1 MRTPTLDS
9 KSAFVSR
16 VVLVPLLGLAAC
28 GGIEPGEGLPEQVPP
43 QPASCTRQPGQP
55 GGPGGDGGRVEVRYR
70 TLEGADVHELVAM
83 LQADGGQAGAPGFP
97 PPDQPAVTD
106 GKPGVV
112 EVEQDSE
119 LVVTLPPDV
128 APDDELLV
136 SSGNIYLKTKTI
148 DAGPL
153 RVRRVEIAPG
163 TTLRLSG
170 GWVIEADEITVH
182 PGASIV
188 ISDLGDRT
196 ENVFGNTVGS
206 KGGALVLRARR
217 LVLDGAIIAA
227 GLPGEPTRPGQPG
240 GIVKLEVEQLRLGSE
255 AAIDVGGG
263 DGGAGEDGRACE

>member
-9 KSAFVSR
+9 RRVSR

-28 GGIEPGEGLPEQVPP
+28 GGLEPGEGLPEQVPP
-43 QPASCTRQPGQP
+43 QPSSCTRQPGLP
-55 GGPGGDGGRVEVRYR
+55 GGKGGDGGRIELRYR
-70 TLEGADVHELVAM
+70 TLEGTDVHDLLAA
-83 LQADGGQAGAPGFP
+83 LQADGGRAGAPGFP
-97 PPDQPAVTD
+97 PPDPIPVND
-106 GKPGVV
+106 GKPGKV
-112 EVEQDSE
+112 ELEQDPD

-163 TTLRLSG
+163 ATLRLSG
-170 GWVIEADEITVH
+170 GWVIEADEVTVH

-206 KGGALVLRARR
+206 KGGTLVLRARR
-217 LVLDGAIIAA
+217 LELDGAIIAA
-227 GLPGEPTRPGQPG
+227 GLPGEPTQPGQPG
-240 GIVKLEVEQLRLGSE
+240 GILKLELEQLRLGSE

-263 DGGAGEDGRACE
+263 DGGAGEAGRACE